1 MSGTLTRACPLR
13 GLRYADRPLL
23 ELHIGEDHLQRN
35 RGAEPDHDESGDA
48 GHPSPAPRGPSR
60 PHGLASALLST
71 MNQVMATTMTRR
83 PGRSRSGSAM
93 TTPRRAIRAVRY
105 VNEELV
111 RASEAISRSARTA
124 TRPRADVPA
133 GKMAAQLPLRNA
145 LTGPPDS
152 RQSAVQPGVVA
163 GHRGTAKRPEVAE
176 GSVPGTARAC
186 AGMT

>member
-1 MSGTLTRACPLR
+1 MSGTLTTACPLC

-23 ELHIGEDHLQRN
+23 ELHIREDHLQWN
-35 RGAEPDHDESGDA
+35 RGAEPDHEESGDA

-71 MNQVMATTMTRR
+71 MNKVMATTTTR

-93 TTPRRAIRAVRY
+93 TTPHWAIRTVRY